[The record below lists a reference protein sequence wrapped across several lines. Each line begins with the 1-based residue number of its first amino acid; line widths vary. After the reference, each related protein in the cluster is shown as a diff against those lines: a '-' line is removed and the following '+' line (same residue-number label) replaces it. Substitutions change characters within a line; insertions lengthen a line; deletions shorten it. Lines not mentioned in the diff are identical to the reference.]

1 MDNSSPSSMALG
13 CLLHLSPAGTM
24 SFQLCLSVPPPAV
37 FGPSSLPLPLG
48 VPSQGLACD
57 GSCWFT
63 QGVAN
68 PSPLPSLD
76 LALYWLLAP
85 SLPQLLI
92 ADFLSGHLILK
103 MRLRQLFMNV
113 WIFCI
118 VFFVILHVSEP

>member
-1 MDNSSPSSMALG
+1 MF
-13 CLLHLSPAGTM
+13 H
-24 SFQLCLSVPPPAV
+24 QLCLSVPSPAV

-57 GSCWFT
+57 GSWWFT

-68 PSPLPSLD
+68 PTPLASPD

-92 ADFLSGHLILK
+92 ADFVRPPDSEDASQSTVDKCLDLLQ
-103 MRLRQLFMNV
+103 RLYCHSPCL
-113 WIFCI
+113 
-118 VFFVILHVSEP
+118 